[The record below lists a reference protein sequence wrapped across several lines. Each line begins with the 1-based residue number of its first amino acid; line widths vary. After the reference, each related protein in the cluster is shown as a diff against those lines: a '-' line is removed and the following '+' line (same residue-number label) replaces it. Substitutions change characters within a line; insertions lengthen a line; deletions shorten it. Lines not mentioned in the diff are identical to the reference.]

1 MSSKYGDDRDPYL
14 YPALNVMRN
23 RLGIRQAQRLEQ
35 TAWKSPPYVRRR
47 CRWDRAAAGYPT
59 SVSFIISSIR
69 ISSTGR
75 GNSEK
80 SISIR
85 GILLSAILRGLRKR
99 AMR

>member
-1 MSSKYGDDRDPYL
+1 MSGKMPRRSRPHL

-35 TAWKSPPYVRRR
+35 TARKSPPA
-47 CRWDRAAAGYPT
+47 CGDAAAGTAQPAGYPLC
-59 SVSFIISSIR
+59 FIHHQLYQDIFDWA
-69 ISSTGR
+69 

-85 GILLSAILRGLRKR
+85 GYSFLPFCVD
-99 AMR
+99 

>member
-35 TAWKSPPYVRRR
+35 TAWEITSLRR
-47 CRWDRAAAGYPT
+47 CRWDRVAAGYLT
-59 SVSFIISSIR
+59 SVSFIISCIR

-85 GILLSAILRGLRKR
+85 VIPLSAILRGLRKR

>member
-23 RLGIRQAQRLEQ
+23 RLGIRQARWLEQ
-35 TAWKSPPYVRRR
+35 TAGNHLPA
-47 CRWDRAAAGYPT
+47 CGDAAAGTVAAGYLT
-59 SVSFIISSIR
+59 SVSFIISCIR

-85 GILLSAILRGLRKR
+85 VIPLSAILRGLRKR